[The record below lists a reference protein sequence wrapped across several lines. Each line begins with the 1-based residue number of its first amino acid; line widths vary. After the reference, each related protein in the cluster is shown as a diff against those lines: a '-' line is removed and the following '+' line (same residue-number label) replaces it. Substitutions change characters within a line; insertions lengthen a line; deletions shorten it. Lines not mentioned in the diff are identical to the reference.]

1 MLNPKDVN
9 NFYIQSTPESVQND
23 LELSPDIIS
32 DSPQEETDGIEI
44 LVQMAKQ
51 GKIDPWNIDIA
62 DIANKYMLHLAE
74 NKSNNLRT
82 SSRALF
88 FLAVLL
94 KLKSNVLV
102 GLDASEFEVHSES
115 DEQSEYDDI
124 SPDEDMYY
132 QDFPD
137 NVIPI
142 NDIIQRRT
150 SVKLNRNRIVTL
162 KDLIRQLEFYEELDR
177 KQKLKNSLDRAKRRV
192 RSYKNLSTDDIINLA
207 QEEYIE
213 SGMKILY
220 ENLENIFKKE
230 EKVELKTLT
239 LLGLDE
245 VTAYISLLF
254 LTEESDFEIRQ
265 EKFYSDL
272 YVVKGAPKTEAQSET
287 A

>member
-142 NDIIQRRT
+142 NDIIDIK
-150 SVKLNRNRIVTL
+150 S
-162 KDLIRQLEFYEELDR
+162 
-177 KQKLKNSLDRAKRRV
+177 QKK
-192 RSYKNLSTDDIINLA
+192 
-207 QEEYIE
+207 
-213 SGMKILY
+213 
-220 ENLENIFKKE
+220 
-230 EKVELKTLT
+230 
-239 LLGLDE
+239 
-245 VTAYISLLF
+245 
-254 LTEESDFEIRQ
+254 
-265 EKFYSDL
+265 
-272 YVVKGAPKTEAQSET
+272 
-287 A
+287 

>member
-1 MLNPKDVN
+1 MLNPKDTN
-9 NFYIQSTPESVQND
+9 NFYIDSSTESYKKD
-23 LELSPDIIS
+23 LGFDAEAIIE
-32 DSPQEETDGIEI
+32 SPQDETDGIEI

-62 DIANKYMLHLAE
+62 DIANKYMLHLAQTH
-74 NKSNNLRT
+74 SNNLRT

-102 GLDASEFEVHSES
+102 GLDPMEFEVHSN
-115 DEQSEYDDI
+115 DEQFFDDDDI
-124 SPDEDMYY
+124 APDDMYY
-132 QDFPD
+132 QDYPN

-162 KDLIRQLEFYEELDR
+162 KDLIRQLEFYEELDK
-177 KQKLKNSLDRAKRRV
+177 KQALKNSLERAKRRV
-192 RSYKNLSTDDIINLA
+192 HSYKNMSADDIINLA

-213 SGMKILY
+213 SGVKILH
-220 ENLENIFKKE
+220 ENLIKIFEKE
-230 EKVELKTLT
+230 EKVELNTLT
-239 LLGLDE
+239 LLGLDKI
-245 VTAYISLLF
+245 TAYISLLF
-254 LTEESDFEIRQ
+254 LTAESDFDLEQ
-265 EKFYSDL
+265 KEFYSDL
-272 YVVKGAPKTEAQSET
+272 YVIKKSPSQDDKEET